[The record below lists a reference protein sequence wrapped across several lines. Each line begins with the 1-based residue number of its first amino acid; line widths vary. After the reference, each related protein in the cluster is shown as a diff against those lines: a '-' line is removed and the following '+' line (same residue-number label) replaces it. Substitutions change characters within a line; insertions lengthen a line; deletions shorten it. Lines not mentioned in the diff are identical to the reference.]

1 MDDDRFSLQS
11 LYQGFN
17 VENDRRNIKLEE
29 ELPLTN
35 VMYKD
40 QDG

>member
-1 MDDDRFSLQS
+1 MIGLSLQS

-35 VMYKD
+35 VMFKD

>member
-1 MDDDRFSLQS
+1 MVIAHDFQS

-17 VENDRRNIKLEE
+17 VENDRKNIKLEE
-29 ELPLTN
+29 ELTLSN
-35 VMYKD
+35 VLYKD